1 MTIAD
6 KLKYWFCLN
15 SLLIAS
21 LYNSHPFGSRKG
33 GRFAQVWL
41 YLHYSV
47 KRLKIN
53 VVHIKTDELVNI
65 LDRITFQ
72 PISPSWLDV
81 CSTNDKVVLSIIHL
95 QQNLKYQNH
104 ITYSNLI
111 FFSTMAAE
119 SYREYHQSIVVTC
132 LEGMHEVGPFPRC
145 RSKTRCQNWTTRSR
159 RSTNGFWDLDDS
171 CFAFSF
177 ASWSNFW
184 RK

>member
-1 MTIAD
+1 LKIISAQNRIQYSQTRNSGHLRTMTIAD

-81 CSTNDKVVLSIIHL
+81 CSTNDKVVLSIYNKIWNTKTTL
-95 QQNLKYQNH
+95 RIQTWYFLARWRLKVTASTINL
-104 ITYSNLI
+104 S
-111 FFSTMAAE
+111 
-119 SYREYHQSIVVTC
+119 
-132 LEGMHEVGPFPRC
+132 
-145 RSKTRCQNWTTRSR
+145 
-159 RSTNGFWDLDDS
+159 
-171 CFAFSF
+171 
-177 ASWSNFW
+177 
-184 RK
+184 